1 MKPKSFLLIFLICFL
16 LTSSLGAQTLR
27 KKIIDMTAETAPAS
41 TDIIYIVKTPSTPL
55 DRKATLGN
63 TITKGHGLSDGD
75 IKVSSGVMASLP
87 PGTSQAEYN
96 NGVCTTAKT
105 ISAVNGNRQRLYLS
119 AAQTCAL
126 TFTQPASGTMSILL
140 KIIQAATPTG
150 AISGGLWPG
159 GAVPTITGLA
169 GAVDFV
175 SCYLDGTT
183 AYCGAIQDFR

>member
-1 MKPKSFLLIFLICFL
+1 MKTKIIAFILFICL
-16 LTSSLGAQTLR
+16 ATCSEAQTS
-27 KKIIDMTAETAPAS
+27 KKIVDMTAETTPAS
-41 TDIIYIVKTPSTPL
+41 TDIIYVVKTPSTPL
-55 DRKATLGN
+55 DRKVTLGN
-63 TITKGHGLSDGD
+63 TITKGHGLANGD
-75 IKVSSGVMASLP
+75 VKVSSGVMVSLP
-87 PGTSQAEYN
+87 AGTTQAEYN

-105 ISAVNGNRQRLYLS
+105 ISAANGNRQRMSLT

-140 KIIQAATPTG
+140 KITQATTPTG

-159 GAVPTITGLA
+159 GVVPTITALA

-175 SCYLDGTT
+175 NCYLDGTS